1 MNTGFGYLA
10 LFSEIGL
17 VLLVTTLAGVAAGYW
32 VDQQLGT
39 QPLFVLVGFLAGAG
53 LGAFG
58 DPPPG
63 NTVPEAVGLTGH
75 GTGTEDAWPM
85 AAPLLGGDVTRDTWV
100 EGAGR

>member
-1 MNTGFGYLA
+1 M
-10 LFSEIGL
+10 

-39 QPLFVLVGFLAGAG
+39 RPIFVLVGFLAGAG
-53 LGAFG
+53 TRGVRDLPSGH
-58 DPPPG
+58 
-63 NTVPEAVGLTGH
+63 TVPEAVRLTGH

-85 AAPLLGGDVTRDTWV
+85 AARLLLGGNVTRDTRM